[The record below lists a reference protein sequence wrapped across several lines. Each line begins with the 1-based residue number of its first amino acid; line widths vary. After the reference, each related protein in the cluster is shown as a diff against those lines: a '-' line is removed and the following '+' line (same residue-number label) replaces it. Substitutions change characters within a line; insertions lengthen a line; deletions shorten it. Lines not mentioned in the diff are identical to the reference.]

1 MSSQTDFKW
10 QMSTDG
16 PETYER
22 YIVTTWMIDQT
33 HDLIN
38 AGGIGPH
45 KRVLD
50 VACGTGIVGRT
61 GTDLVGPDGR
71 LVCVDLNRGM
81 LRVAT
86 RCAAEEGV
94 TDIRWCQGDISRMP
108 FSSGDFDTVICQQGL
123 QFFPEK
129 VSSLKEMR
137 RVLSPEGTL
146 VINVLGSSGK
156 KPARG
161 CHMRYICRVSG

>member
-1 MSSQTDFKW
+1 MSSQTGFKW

-22 YIVTTWMIDQT
+22 YIVPTWMIDRT

-38 AGGIGPH
+38 VGGIGSQ

-61 GTDLVGPDGR
+61 GAGPIGSDGEF
-71 LVCVDLNRGM
+71 VCLDLNRGM

-94 TDIRWCQGDISRMP
+94 TDIRWCQGDVSRMS
-108 FSSGDFDTVICQQGL
+108 FSSGEFDTVICQQGL
-123 QFFPEK
+123 QFFPDK
-129 VSSLKEMR
+129 VSALKEMR
-137 RVLSPEGTL
+137 RVLSFEGTL
-146 VINVLGSSGK
+146 VISVLGSSGK